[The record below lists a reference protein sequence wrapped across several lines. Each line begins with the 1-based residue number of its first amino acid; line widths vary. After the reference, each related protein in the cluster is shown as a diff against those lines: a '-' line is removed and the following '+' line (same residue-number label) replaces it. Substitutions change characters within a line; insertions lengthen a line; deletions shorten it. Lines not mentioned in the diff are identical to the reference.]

1 MLYLVLSIVLFLLAG
16 IFYFK
21 YKADILSISVLTA
34 LVYGV
39 SSLGAFMATATNS
52 WNYQQLHPMTA
63 GIIILGVTAL
73 YFGEKF
79 SRKLRFKISNKD
91 KTIDL
96 ENYEHKPIR
105 IDFLKTLICILFVI
119 ITILLIFTNMKQLT
133 GESSISTVINSYRSS
148 SEIFNNE
155 AAIQNIKINT
165 LYMIMYRMCEIIGLI
180 YIYIIIRNKLAKY
193 KNNPSSIILIILC
206 ILLTFLL
213 SGRSGFMR
221 YLIEALVIWLILYR
235 KKKPLKIVKFVRIMI
250 KAAIIILPLFYLIL
264 PLLGRS
270 TSATWWDYL
279 SFYVGSPIASFD
291 VLIEK
296 GLAHSQ
302 NFGALTLK
310 GMQGILSKIGLYNS
324 YSNYASK
331 WVYFKTGLSSNVFTS
346 MYAPFVDFGLSGV
359 IICQFLF
366 GYIFTKLYLNAKEN
380 INVRYL
386 LIYAFFANLI
396 IDQFRSEKLFT
407 SFFSYNTLIYLIL
420 IIIIS
425 FLILGNKVIKKG
437 Q

>member
-63 GIIILGVTAL
+63 GIIIIGVISL

-79 SRKLRFKISNKD
+79 ARKLKFKISNKD
-91 KTIDL
+91 KKINLD
-96 ENYEHKPIR
+96 NYEHKPIE
-105 IDFLKTLICILFVI
+105 IDFIKTLICILFVVT
-119 ITILLIFTNMKQLT
+119 TIFLIFTNMKQLT

-148 SEIFNNE
+148 SEIFNSE
-155 AAIQNIKINT
+155 ASIQNIKINT
-165 LYMIMYRMCEIIGLI
+165 IYMMMYHMCEIIGLI
-180 YIYIIIRNKLAKY
+180 YIYVVVRNKLAKY
-193 KNNPSSIILIILC
+193 KNRPSSIILIVLC

-221 YLIEALVIWLILYR
+221 YLIETLVIWLILYR
-235 KKKPLKIVKFVRIMI
+235 RKKPLRLIKFVKIII
-250 KAAIIILPLFYLIL
+250 KASIIVLPIFYLIL

-270 TSATWWDYL
+270 TSATWYDYL

-296 GLAHSQ
+296 GISHSQ

-310 GMQGILSKIGLYNS
+310 GMQGILSKIGLYNG

-331 WVYFKTGLSSNVFTS
+331 WIYFKTGLSSNVFTS
-346 MYAPFVDFGLSGV
+346 MYAPFVDFGMWGV
-359 IICQFLF
+359 VICQFLF
-366 GYIFTKLYLNAKEN
+366 GYVFTKIYMNAKNN

-396 IDQFRSEKLFT
+396 IDQFRSEKLFN
-407 SFFSYNTLIYLIL
+407 SFLSYYTLIYLVL
-420 IIIIS
+420 IVIIS
-425 FLILGNKVIKKG
+425 WLLLGNKVIKKG